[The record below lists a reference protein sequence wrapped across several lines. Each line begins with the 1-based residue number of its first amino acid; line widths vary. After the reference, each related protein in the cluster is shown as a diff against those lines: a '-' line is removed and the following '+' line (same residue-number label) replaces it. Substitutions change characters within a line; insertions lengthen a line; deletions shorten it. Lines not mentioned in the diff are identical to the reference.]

1 MDRKETILVTLHIW
15 GCPVEVRIYNP
26 HENNFFFFFLKV
38 KFYNTYL
45 TIQRIS
51 FGSYMWF
58 LQIGFPLIQ
67 ARSNCNKL
75 AMTDYCHESPKFHG
89 TSGSYRHFVKEFSR
103 IVVPL
108 TQLT

>member
-1 MDRKETILVTLHIW
+1 
-15 GCPVEVRIYNP
+15 
-26 HENNFFFFFLKV
+26 
-38 KFYNTYL
+38 
-45 TIQRIS
+45 
-51 FGSYMWF
+51 MWF

-103 IVVPL
+103 IEVPL